1 MTCENTRRDSVAI
14 CYLFKTIAEQ
24 FAVDRENHRRF
35 GANVGGL
42 WVDGIQNEGQ
52 KLGNERGTAQFFL

>member
-1 MTCENTRRDSVAI
+1 MTCENTSRYIFAI
-14 CYLFKTIAEQ
+14 CCLFKTIAEQ
-24 FAVDRENHRRF
+24 FAVDRQNHRRF

-42 WVDGIQNEGQ
+42 WVDGVQNGGQ